1 MAQNLFSFQKKLSGI
16 QFNKTMLI
24 GKKRKLQN
32 KKSILPRNIS
42 QENKNQNEINSNQSS
57 IKKQEAAI
65 IEFINSRDPEFFTMK
80 DQDLNNLIHICLW
93 NKYPSEIILA
103 LLEKDPDLASHLA
116 SEKNN
121 RGQYPLQYALMQY
134 WTVYNN
140 NNTSKLKEDVILKLL
155 EINPNSATEKVLN
168 QLPIDQARSSRCSS
182 KIINAIQKIIN
193 SPSKNVVTNNNH

>member
-24 GKKRKLQN
+24 GKKRSLQQ
-32 KKSILPRNIS
+32 KKYILPRNIS
-42 QENKNQNEINSNQSS
+42 QETKNQKEINSNQSS
-57 IKKQEAAI
+57 INNQKAAI
-65 IEFINSRDPEFFTMK
+65 IEFINSRDPAFFTMK

-93 NKYPSEIILA
+93 NKYPSEIILT
-103 LLEKDPDLASHLA
+103 LLEKAPDLAF
-116 SEKNN
+116 EKNN

-134 WTVYNN
+134 YWTGYN

-168 QLPIDQARSSRCSS
+168 QLPIDQARLGGCSS

-193 SPSKNVVTNNNH
+193 PSSINN